1 VLEALVAGLVAGS
14 SLLLGGA
21 IALARPQS
29 SRTVGLVMA
38 FGSGVLISAVAYD
51 LILEAAEVS
60 GGAGIPL
67 GAALGAIAYYAGDR
81 MIEGAGGG
89 DRKRVRQA
97 GEASG
102 SPKAV
107 VLGTVL
113 DGIPESTVIGLTVL
127 AGDGVSLALL
137 AAVFLSNV
145 PEAIAATTGLSA
157 SGVPA
162 RTIMLTWAGI
172 VAIGGLSAWLGYA
185 VLGGASPRTI
195 AVVMAFAAGA
205 VLTMLADTMMPEAF
219 AEGGRRAGLAT
230 TLGFVVAI
238 AIAQAE
244 RLS

>member
-1 VLEALVAGLVAGS
+1 MLEALIAGLVAGS
-14 SLLLGGA
+14 SLLIGGA
-21 IALARPQS
+21 IALLRAPS
-29 SRTVGLVMA
+29 SRTVGLIMA

-60 GGAGIPL
+60 GGAGIPV
-67 GAALGAIAYYAGDR
+67 GTALGAVVYYAGDR
-81 MIEGAGGG
+81 LVEGVGGG

-97 GEASG
+97 GESSG
-102 SPKAV
+102 SSKAV

-113 DGIPESTVIGLTVL
+113 DGVPESTVIGLTVL
-127 AGDGVSLALL
+127 TGDGVSLALI

-157 SGVPA
+157 SGL
-162 RTIMLTWAGI
+162 RSWTIMLTWA
-172 VAIGGLSAWLGYA
+172 AIALVGGVSAWLGYA
-185 VLGGASPRTI
+185 VLGEASPWAI

-219 AEGGRRAGLAT
+219 AHGGRAAGLST
-230 TLGFVVAI
+230 TLVFVFAI

-244 RLS
+244 RLP